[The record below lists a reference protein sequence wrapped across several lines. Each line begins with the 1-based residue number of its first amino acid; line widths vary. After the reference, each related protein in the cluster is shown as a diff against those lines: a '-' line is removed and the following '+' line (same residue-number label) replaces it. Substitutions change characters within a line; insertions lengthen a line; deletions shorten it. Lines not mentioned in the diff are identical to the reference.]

1 MHRQGNQYQGSC
13 ITLSYTLE
21 YRELALNKHLMVTG
35 TKLCTLCIFVR
46 RSILRVLPIE
56 LACYTSEE
64 EISRAIKP
72 LVAQYFPL
80 ETQSPQKVRSFIS
93 LIISYLSVYGN
104 DVVMFLQHAC

>member
-1 MHRQGNQYQGSC
+1 
-13 ITLSYTLE
+13 
-21 YRELALNKHLMVTG
+21 MVTG
-35 TKLCTLCIFVR
+35 TKLCTLCIFVQ

-104 DVVMFLQHAC
+104 DVVMFLQLAC

>member
-35 TKLCTLCIFVR
+35 TKLCTLCIFVG